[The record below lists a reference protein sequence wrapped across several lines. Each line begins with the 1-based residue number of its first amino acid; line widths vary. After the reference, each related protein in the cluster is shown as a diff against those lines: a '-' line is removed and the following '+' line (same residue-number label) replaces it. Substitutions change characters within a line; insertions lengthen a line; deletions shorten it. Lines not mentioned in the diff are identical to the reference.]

1 MELRH
6 GDAQAGG
13 TGFAMQACVPSGART
28 PSVSFAIFAPTY
40 PEGIGLQNQGLQV
53 RVLLGSSNFAAEA
66 STTCNTRGGT
76 RTRNLLLRREAPYP
90 LGHTSRRNLLLLKRI
105 V

>member
-13 TGFAMQACVPSGART
+13 TGFAMQACVPSGARI

-53 RVLLGSSNFAAEA
+53 RVLLGSSEEA
-66 STTCNTRGGT
+66 HVKTRDRARDLQISSPT
-76 RTRNLLLRREAPYP
+76 VSQ
-90 LGHTSRRNLLLLKRI
+90 LGYRGYTSRATGS
-105 V
+105 

>member
-53 RVLLGSSNFAAEA
+53 RVLLGSSNLQLKQVPHAILEA
-66 STTCNTRGGT
+66 GLEPAIPSLGG
-76 RTRNLLLRREAPYP
+76 RR
-90 LGHTSRRNLLLLKRI
+90 LIH
-105 V
+105 